1 MDIHPIRTEA
11 DYEAALRAV
20 SALVDQDPAP
30 STPEGDELE
39 ILAMLVERYESEHF
53 TMAAP
58 NPIDAIKFRME
69 QTGRQY

>member
-1 MDIHPIRTEA
+1 
-11 DYEAALRAV
+11 
-20 SALVDQDPAP
+20 
-30 STPEGDELE
+30 
-39 ILAMLVERYESEHF
+39 MLVERYESEHF